1 MRWTKTKIA
10 CLLTMLFCTLLTIG
24 CDLERPTQVRLEG
37 GTSPVFH
44 LSGSGNVTDFSVY
57 IVSPSDFKFGRTVD
71 FPSFESFFTQ
81 PAVWRIET
89 RAGMFRAPAIQ
100 DIGQLTYGIVP
111 KGYTQSIPS
120 DGSAPPPIL
129 QGKQYFFDCNTVNA
143 PGTRGSF
150 QLIDGKVV
158 PSQINLPCMTL
169 RNGKEVTVPCLAN

>member
-1 MRWTKTKIA
+1 MKIA
-10 CLLTMLFCTLLTIG
+10 CFHTMLFCIASTIG
-24 CDLERPTQVRLEG
+24 CERSTQVKLEG

-57 IVSPSDFKFGRTVD
+57 IVSPSDFSLGRTVD
-71 FPSFESFFTQ
+71 SPSSESFFTQ
-81 PAVWRIET
+81 HAVWRIET
-89 RAGMFRAPAIQ
+89 RGGGIFHAPAIQ

-129 QGKQYFFDCNTVNA
+129 QGRQYFFDCATVNA
-143 PGTRGSF
+143 PGTRGFF

-158 PSQINLPCMTL
+158 PLQINLPCLTA
-169 RNGKEVTVPCLAN
+169 RNGKEVAVPCLAN

>member
-1 MRWTKTKIA
+1 
-10 CLLTMLFCTLLTIG
+10 MLFCTLLTIG

>member
-1 MRWTKTKIA
+1 MLGANTKSA
-10 CLLTMLFCTLLTIG
+10 CFLTMLFCTLPTIG

-37 GTSPVFH
+37 GTSPVFL

-57 IVSPSDFKFGRTVD
+57 IVSPSDFNFGRTVD
-71 FPSFESFFTQ
+71 SPSFESFFTQ

-89 RAGMFRAPAIQ
+89 QGGMFHAPAIQ
-100 DIGQLTYGIVP
+100 DIGQLTYGVVP

-129 QGKQYFFDCNTVNA
+129 QGKQYFFDCVTVNA

-150 QLIDGKVV
+150 QLTEGRVM

-169 RNGKEVTVPCLAN
+169 RNGKEVTVPCASH